1 MYMLYIIYP
10 CIHHHSM
17 SSLVS
22 DAFCCV
28 RSMISCVRSSHD
40 LCARACT
47 RTELRG
53 NSKTKEGYSAGHPA
67 TDIFF
72 RLELNPPRGH
82 PATDIFFRLELNP
95 PRGHPAT
102 DIFFWLELNPP
113 RGHPAPDIFFRLEL
127 NPPRGHPAT
136 DIFFRLEL
144 NPPRG
149 HPATDQ
155 RNYIIIN

>member
-82 PATDIFFRLELNP
+82 PATD
-95 PRGHPAT
+95 
-102 DIFFWLELNPP
+102 
-113 RGHPAPDIFFRLEL
+113 
-127 NPPRGHPAT
+127 
-136 DIFFRLEL
+136 
-144 NPPRG
+144 
-149 HPATDQ
+149 Q
-155 RNYIIIN
+155 RNFIIINWMFTLFILFIVQRLSLCVCGLIIWIVSDLIYGLALLHHLYCIVYRYLYSASHGVS